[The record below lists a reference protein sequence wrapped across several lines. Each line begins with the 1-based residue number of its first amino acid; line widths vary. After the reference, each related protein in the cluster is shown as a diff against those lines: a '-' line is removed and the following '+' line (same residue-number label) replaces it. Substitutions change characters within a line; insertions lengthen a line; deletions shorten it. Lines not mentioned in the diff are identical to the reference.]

1 MDEIDAA
8 QEMDGFL
15 RELSLKKRNLHKE
28 QEKQLIVDGR
38 RLCLKCEEPIPDARL
53 KANPDAVRCVECQA
67 KHERG

>member
-28 QEKQLIVDGR
+28 QEKPLIVDGR
-38 RLCLKCEEPIPDARL
+38 RLCLQCE
-53 KANPDAVRCVECQA
+53 
-67 KHERG
+67 